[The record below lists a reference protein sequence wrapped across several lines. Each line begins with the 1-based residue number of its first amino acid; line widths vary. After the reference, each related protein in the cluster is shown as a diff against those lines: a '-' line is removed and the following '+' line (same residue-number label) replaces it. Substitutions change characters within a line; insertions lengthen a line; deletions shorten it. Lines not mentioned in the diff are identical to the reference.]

1 MHEFEYA
8 ELHGLNFH
16 EFNGSLKL
24 RKSTVAVCGGDP
36 YAGLLLEYL
45 LHQHQS
51 FYDALKYAR
60 ELPEGSNS
68 LEDAYYK
75 GLLNTIVDHGD
86 IQESTFGI
94 FPTGGIRKAE
104 NALKALNFLRIHGNG
119 QPFISVYHLNLG
131 ALCEAFALAGK
142 VAKCEK

>member
-1 MHEFEYA
+1 MHDFEFA

-24 RKSTVAVCGGDP
+24 RKGTAVICGGDP

-51 FYDALKYAR
+51 FYDNLEYAH

-94 FPTGGIRKAE
+94 FPPGGIRKAE

-119 QPFISVYHLNLG
+119 GPFISVYRLNLSG
-131 ALCEAFALAGK
+131 LARAYESLDVK
-142 VAKCEK
+142 P